1 MFGNN
6 LVIKD
11 TPRKIDNSKRAVC
24 KMCITVSHGS
34 GTSNLRKLLYQN
46 HQAEYVCA
54 ALSIKGTDCNSVDAS
69 KMDAEIACVPKFPA
83 TSQQAKR

>member
-1 MFGNN
+1 MFRNN

-11 TPRKIDNSKRAVC
+11 TSRKIDNSKHAVC
-24 KMCITVSHGS
+24 KICNTVPHGS
-34 GTSNLRKLLYQN
+34 GMSNLRRLFYQN

-54 ALSIKGTDCNSVDAS
+54 ALSIKGIDCNNVDAS

-83 TSQQAKR
+83 TSQQAKH